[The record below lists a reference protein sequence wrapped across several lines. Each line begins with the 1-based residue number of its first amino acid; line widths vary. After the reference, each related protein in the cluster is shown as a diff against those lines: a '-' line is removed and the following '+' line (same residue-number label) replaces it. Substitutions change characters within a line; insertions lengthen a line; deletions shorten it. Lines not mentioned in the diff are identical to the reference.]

1 MDSYVEKLIYITLFS
16 ITTYFAI
23 FRHFISIS
31 ASSLL
36 KFSTDLS
43 TLSTLSTFHF
53 VDCCTL
59 FWLKTSCSL
68 FVGTVLYLEKLQENI
83 PQVKSMK
90 NIQLKKPASA
100 GVTILN
106 NTFIDEYMPEANGE
120 FVKIYLYLLRSAA
133 GERPLSVSS
142 IADTFNHTEKDVLRA
157 LSYWEKQGLLFLG
170 TDSAG
175 EITEI
180 AFLEPELSET
190 EESEVLETLSDIP
203 EASTEET
210 VASETAAAFAEPPKK
225 QPLTADRIV
234 ELKKQEDIEQL
245 LFIAAQYI
253 GRPLTPTEISN
264 ILYYYDTLHFSA
276 DLIEYLVEY
285 CVSKGNKSS
294 HYMEKVALGWAAEGI
309 QTVQEAKNSTNLYNK
324 KYYSVLNA
332 YGIKN
337 RGPAAAEKEYID
349 RWLDEYG
356 FHIAIITEACN
367 RTITQTHEASF
378 PYTDKILKDWRKK
391 GVHHLEDIITLD
403 SERARRKKTVAPK
416 NVSANKFNNFHQRD
430 YDFDQLE
437 KQLLNS

>member
-1 MDSYVEKLIYITLFS
+1 
-16 ITTYFAI
+16 
-23 FRHFISIS
+23 
-31 ASSLL
+31 
-36 KFSTDLS
+36 
-43 TLSTLSTFHF
+43 
-53 VDCCTL
+53 
-59 FWLKTSCSL
+59 
-68 FVGTVLYLEKLQENI
+68 
-83 PQVKSMK
+83 MK

-253 GRPLTPTEISN
+253 GRPLTPCL
-264 ILYYYDTLHFSA
+264 LYTSIF
-276 DLIEYLVEY
+276 
-285 CVSKGNKSS
+285 
-294 HYMEKVALGWAAEGI
+294 
-309 QTVQEAKNSTNLYNK
+309 
-324 KYYSVLNA
+324 
-332 YGIKN
+332 IKWIM
-337 RGPAAAEKEYID
+337 K
-349 RWLDEYG
+349 
-356 FHIAIITEACN
+356 
-367 RTITQTHEASF
+367 
-378 PYTDKILKDWRKK
+378 
-391 GVHHLEDIITLD
+391 
-403 SERARRKKTVAPK
+403 
-416 NVSANKFNNFHQRD
+416 
-430 YDFDQLE
+430 
-437 KQLLNS
+437 